1 MRTIQAALAEVKT
14 IQPSAA
20 QAVLTLLPPGTKL
33 PSLPLEAEAGPR
45 QAAGQGTS
53 AVLQGQER
61 LHQEGK
67 AALCTLSCTREAL
80 RRAMEEELQQQRE
93 LRTRCRDFF
102 RSVILRFCLKR
113 NPSFLWEWKGMFLR
127 LHPVDY
133 RFQSKF
139 PNSASRG

>member
-1 MRTIQAALAEVKT
+1 MRAIQAALAEVKT

-20 QAVLTLLPPGTKL
+20 QAALTLLPPGAKL
-33 PSLPLEAEAGPR
+33 PSLPLEAEAGPW
-45 QAAGQGTS
+45 QAAG
-53 AVLQGQER
+53 QGQER

-102 RSVILRFCLKR
+102 RSAILCFCLKR

-127 LHPVDY
+127 LRPVDY

-139 PNSASRG
+139 PKSASRG